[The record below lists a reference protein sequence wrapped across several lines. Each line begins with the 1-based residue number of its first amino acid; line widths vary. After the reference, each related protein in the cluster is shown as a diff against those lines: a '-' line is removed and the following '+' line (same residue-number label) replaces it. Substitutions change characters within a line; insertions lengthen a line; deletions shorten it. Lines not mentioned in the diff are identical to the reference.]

1 MRALRECAPA
11 SIFPSVWLEWEFGT
25 PFTIATSRL
34 PRDCSVRFRETLQSE
49 TCNFLTRFMLVA
61 GYILVSKSIWKGQ
74 AVMASTEE
82 RLSGLESAYAH
93 LATKADLA
101 DLKGEMKSEIA
112 HLKADLIKWMDIA
125 MAVWGGV
132 LIGAMQFIP

>member
-1 MRALRECAPA
+1 
-11 SIFPSVWLEWEFGT
+11 
-25 PFTIATSRL
+25 
-34 PRDCSVRFRETLQSE
+34 
-49 TCNFLTRFMLVA
+49 
-61 GYILVSKSIWKGQ
+61 
-74 AVMASTEE
+74 MASTEE

-101 DLKGEMKSEIA
+101 DLKGELKSDIA
-112 HLKADLIKWMDIA
+112 NLKADLIKWMVIA